1 MCAWFRSDVRL
12 LISNDGFQ
20 DPGGVQTYLEA
31 IVPGLVSRGH
41 DIAMLY
47 LDHVPAM
54 ASPETSHALPHFS
67 VGRDGLDQALAAV
80 ARWQPQICYSNNMS
94 DLGVDRRLLAI
105 APVVKFMH
113 GYSGTCV
120 SGLKMFGLPVPKPCH
135 RKFGAACVALYLPRR
150 CGGLNVARIPGQY
163 LWAREQQALFD
174 RYSALV
180 VASAHM
186 KAEFVNN
193 GADRRRVHVNPLF
206 VSGTRLPREPG
217 DEIPPSV
224 VFLGRMTRLKG
235 GDLLVRAV
243 ALASARLGTPVH
255 LTVVGDGPERVTLE
269 RLASHL
275 NVAATFTGWQNGEE
289 RWRWIQRASLLAVPS
304 VWPEP
309 FGLVGLEAAVLG
321 VPAIAFDVGGIREWL
336 TPGEN
341 GYLIPGDPPRAS
353 AFADGLVTA
362 FREPVTLRAMGE
374 KAWSIARCLSL
385 DRHLDQ
391 LEEILARHGTL
402 TACSPSALS
411 PQP

>member
-1 MCAWFRSDVRL
+1 VRL

-20 DPGGVQTYLEA
+20 EPGGVQTYLEA
-31 IVPGLVSRGH
+31 IVPGLASRGH

-47 LDHVPAM
+47 LDHVPPAP
-54 ASPETSHALPHFS
+54 SPGISGVRPHFS
-67 VGRDGLDQALAAV
+67 VARDGLDATLAAV
-80 ARWQPQICYSNNMS
+80 AGWQPQMCYSNNMR

-113 GYSGTCV
+113 GYYGTCV
-120 SGLKMFGLPVPKPCH
+120 SGLKMFGLPVAMPCQ
-135 RKFGAACVALYLPRR
+135 RKFGPACVALYLPRR
-150 CGGLNVARIPGQY
+150 CGGLNVLKIPGLY
-163 LWAREQQALFD
+163 GWAHEQHTLID

-180 VASAHM
+180 VASEHM
-186 KAEFVNN
+186 KDEFVNN
-193 GADRRRVHVNPLF
+193 GADARNVHVNPLF
-206 VSGTRLPREPG
+206 ASPPPLSRDPG
-217 DEIPPSV
+217 ADLSPSV

-235 GDLLVRAV
+235 GGLLVRAV
-243 ALASARLGTPVH
+243 ADASARLGTPIQ
-255 LTVVGDGPERVTLE
+255 LTMVGDGPERVAWE

-289 RWRWIQRASLLAVPS
+289 RWRWIQRATLLAVPS

-321 VPAIAFDVGGIREWL
+321 VPAIAFEVGGIREWL

-362 FREPVTLRAMGE
+362 FREPETLRAMGA
-374 KAWSIARCLSL
+374 KAPGMARRLSL

-391 LEEILARHGTL
+391 LEDILLRHAARD
-402 TACSPSALS
+402 AQAAS
-411 PQP
+411 

>member
-1 MCAWFRSDVRL
+1 VRL
-12 LISNDGFQ
+12 LILNDGFR

-31 IVPGLVSRGH
+31 IVPGLASRGH

-54 ASPETSHALPHFS
+54 ASPETSHAFPHFS
-67 VGRDGLDQALAAV
+67 VGRDGLDDALAAV
-80 ARWQPQICYSNNMS
+80 ARWQPQVCYSNNMS
-94 DLGVDRRLLAI
+94 DLGLERCLLAI

-113 GYSGTCV
+113 GYNGTCV

-150 CGGLNVARIPGQY
+150 CGGLNAARIPGQY
-163 LWAREQQALFD
+163 RWAREQHALFD

-186 KAEFVNN
+186 KDEYVNN
-193 GADRRRVHVNPLF
+193 GADARHVHVNPLF
-206 VSGTRLPREPG
+206 ASGSPLPGEPG
-217 DEIPPSV
+217 ADLPSSV

-243 ALASARLGTPVH
+243 AEASARLRTPVH
-255 LTVVGDGPERVTLE
+255 LTMVGDGPERVTWE

-353 AFADGLVTA
+353 AFANGLVTA
-362 FREPVTLRAMGE
+362 FREPAMLRAMREG
-374 KAWSIARCLSL
+374 AYGVARRLSL

-391 LEEILARHGTL
+391 LEDILSRHATPEAQAAR
-402 TACSPSALS
+402 
-411 PQP
+411 Q